1 MWVSPSRANKNT
13 GPKVNLASIGP
24 DLYTLHR
31 SDGFAV
37 HVESNCNKVFGLDE
51 ERLLGKGFLEN
62 VHIHDRISVAK
73 ALEDCISFG
82 VHKKAQFRLVPN
94 SENGRNLGK
103 WFELRCEPAPEA
115 HIENEGMLVLAVSRD
130 ISERRA
136 LEDELHRQREIA
148 DSSNIAKSRFLAN
161 MSHELRTP
169 MNAILGFSEI
179 LQSDHMAKMPPERT
193 KEYIGL
199 IHNSSSHLLNVL
211 NDILD
216 MSKIESGKYEIISE
230 PFDVTYAVTASCQI
244 LRAQA
249 EQKDIDLLVHIA
261 PDIPE
266 VTADE
271 RAIKQ
276 IVINLVSNAVKFS
289 ETGGQV
295 SIGLERSGR
304 NICLTVADNGIGISP
319 EHLDSLGLPFYQA
332 DSKYDRK
339 YEGTG
344 LGLSVVCGLVN
355 LHNGKIDFVSKKGSG
370 TTVTV
375 TVPINPPDATPV
387 PAFEH
392 LELVQTNKRR
402 TA

>member
-1 MWVSPSRANKNT
+1 MWAKPGRAKKNT
-13 GPKVNLASIGP
+13 EQKVNLASIGP

-31 SDGFAV
+31 LDGYAV
-37 HVESNCNKVFGLDE
+37 HVESNCKKVFGFDSD
-51 ERLLGKGFLEN
+51 LLMGKGFLEC
-62 VHIHDRISVAK
+62 VHIHDRVVVAT
-73 ALEDCISFG
+73 AIENCISSG
-82 VHKKAQFRLVPN
+82 AHKKAQFRLITDADGGPI
-94 SENGRNLGK
+94 SGR

-115 HIENEGMLVLAVSRD
+115 YFEDEGMLVLAVSRD

-136 LEDELHRQREIA
+136 LEEELRRQKELA

-169 MNAILGFSEI
+169 MNAILGFSEL
-179 LQSDHMAKMPPERT
+179 LQSDHMANMPPERT
-193 KEYIGL
+193 REYIGL
-199 IHNSSSHLLNVL
+199 IHSSSSHLLNVL

-230 PFDVTYAVTASCQI
+230 PFDFAHAVEASCQI
-244 LRAQA
+244 LRGQA
-249 EQKDIDLLVHIA
+249 EQKNIGMVINIA
-261 PDIPE
+261 PDVPE

-289 ETGGQV
+289 DTGGHV
-295 SIGLERSGR
+295 EINLNRSGR
-304 NICLTVADNGIGISP
+304 NVCLKIADNGIGISP
-319 EHLDSLGLPFYQA
+319 EHLDRLGLPFYQA

-344 LGLSVVCGLVN
+344 LGLSVVCGLVE
-355 LHNGKIDFVSKKGSG
+355 LHGGRVEFASKKGKG
-370 TTVTV
+370 TTVNV
-375 TVPINPPDATPV
+375 VVPINPPDATPV
-387 PAFEH
+387 PAYEH
-392 LELVQTNKRR
+392 LELVQPNKR

>member
-1 MWVSPSRANKNT
+1 MWVSPGRENKNT
-13 GPKVNLASIGP
+13 GLKVNLASIGP

-37 HVESNCNKVFGLDE
+37 HVESNCNKVFGIDAE
-51 ERLLGKGFLEN
+51 YLLGKGFLEK
-62 VHIHDRISVAK
+62 VHIHDRVTVAK

-82 VHKKAQFRLVPN
+82 VHMKAQFRLVPN
-94 SENGRNLGK
+94 AENGADHGK

-115 HIENEGMLVLAVSRD
+115 YIEDEGILVLAVSRD
-130 ISERRA
+130 ISDRRA

-148 DSSNIAKSRFLAN
+148 ESSNIAKSRFLAN

-199 IHNSSSHLLNVL
+199 IHSSSSHLLNVL

-230 PFDVTYAVTASCQI
+230 PFDAAHAITASCQI
-244 LRAQA
+244 LRGQA
-249 EQKDIDLLVHIA
+249 EQKDIELAVHVA
-261 PDIPE
+261 ADIPE

-289 ETGGQV
+289 GIGGRV
-295 SIGLERSGR
+295 EIGLERSGR
-304 NICLTVADNGIGISP
+304 NIRLTVVDNGIGISP

-344 LGLSVVCGLVN
+344 LGLSVVCGLVG
-355 LHNGKIDFVSKKGSG
+355 LHHGKVDFSSEKGIG

-375 TVPINPPDATPV
+375 VLPINPPNASPV
-387 PAFEH
+387 PAYEH